1 MQETQADTFTKF
13 FQEHQQHLA
22 QALIASLGAELGAE
36 ATSEALSYGWENWE
50 RVRSMEHPVGYLY
63 RVGRSRALRFHLRRR
78 PPVLPEV
85 RSNPLPW
92 VEPGLPNALAR
103 LSEKQRLAVI
113 LIHSLG
119 WTHGEVASLCG
130 VSIAT
135 VQTHAERGLQ
145 RLRTTLG
152 VAA

>member
-1 MQETQADTFTKF
+1 VQETQADSFTKF
-13 FQEHQQHLA
+13 FQEQQHRLA
-22 QALIASLGAELGAE
+22 QALTASLGTELGAE
-36 ATSEALSYGWENWE
+36 ATSEALSYGWEHWE
-50 RVRSMEHPVGYLY
+50 RVRNMEHPVGYLY
-63 RVGRSRALRFHLRRR
+63 RVGRSRALRFHRRRR

-92 VEPGLPNALAR
+92 VEPGLPGALAR

-119 WTHGEVASLCG
+119 WTHREVANLCG
-130 VSIAT
+130 VSIGT

-145 RLRTTLG
+145 RLRATLG